1 VGFVDC
7 VLYLRYYFLSVD
19 RYAGIPMPVVVV
31 VVVVWWFGDHH
42 FVWVRIVRSAA
53 AALLVAGG
61 ACTRTYSL
69 LLSLSL
75 VMLRSW

>member
-1 VGFVDC
+1 
-7 VLYLRYYFLSVD
+7 
-19 RYAGIPMPVVVV
+19 
-31 VVVVWWFGDHH
+31 VVWWFGDHH

-53 AALLVAGG
+53 AALLVGGG